1 MGKKTSPIAFRIP
14 HVIPWRS
21 RWFERRGYGAMLRE
35 DVALR
40 KFIAKALKT
49 AGVER
54 IEIERSVR
62 QLVITIFS
70 SRPGVIIGR
79 GGEEIE
85 KLQKGIVA
93 LLKKVRPAVAVKD
106 LPRVKIEIQEVRAPG
121 SSAALIAQRMAQEVE
136 KRLPFRRVLKQT
148 LERVMQE
155 KGVEGAKVQLS
166 GRLDGAE
173 MSRTEWL
180 AKGKLPLQSLRAEID
195 YARVTAHCSYGAVGI
210 KVWVYK
216 GEKFNR

>member
-1 MGKKTSPIAFRIP
+1 MGNKTSPIAFRIP
-14 HVIPWRS
+14 YVIPWRS

-40 KFIAKALKT
+40 SFVTKALKN
-49 AGVER
+49 AGVEGV
-54 IEIERSVR
+54 EIERSVR
-62 QLVITIFS
+62 QLIVTIFS

-85 KLQKGIVA
+85 KLQKSIMA
-93 LLKKVRPAVAVKD
+93 LLRKVRPNITVKD

-121 SSAALIAQRMAQEVE
+121 SSASLIAQRIVQEIE
-136 KRLPFRRVLKQT
+136 KRLPFRRILKQT

-180 AKGKLPLQSLRAEID
+180 AKGKLPLQSLRAQID
-195 YARVTAHCSYGAVGI
+195 YARITAHCSYGTVGI

-216 GEKFNR
+216 GEKFR